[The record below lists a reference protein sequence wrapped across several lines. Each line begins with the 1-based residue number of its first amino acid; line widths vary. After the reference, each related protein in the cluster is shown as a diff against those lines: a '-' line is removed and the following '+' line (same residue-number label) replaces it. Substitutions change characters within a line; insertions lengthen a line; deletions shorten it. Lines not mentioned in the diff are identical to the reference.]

1 MVFAM
6 VNKSFKFNI
15 MRIKFLITTFV
26 LLSCSFSLLFSQE
39 MSKDSAEKTDS
50 ISYDRSQALGIIA
63 KKLFTDYSGPID
75 NQPFDFQKWNGGF
88 ELGLRLPINDYLNLA
103 FPFKASSV
111 TLPETNRNVN
121 ILSLDAQAQFFP
133 LQNNRIRF
141 QPYLASGLGAVF
153 EGGDDDLS
161 LAVPLAVGA
170 NIHINKRVDLNLEM
184 AYRVGFK
191 SDRNNYQ
198 LGIGFI
204 YNITEME
211 EKKPKPLPEVIEE
224 VPEPFDHLV
233 DSDGDG
239 VPDIYDLSPQR
250 SGLVELMGAPDSDGD
265 GIPDHLD
272 KCPHEPGP
280 IENKGCPEEE
290 EEVVAEPEPE
300 PEPEVEEIPEEVQEV
315 LDVAMRDVQ
324 FDLGRATLRPES
336 FTVLNQVANIMQEY
350 PQYRL
355 RIHGHTDNIGSAANN
370 QRLSEQRARSCY
382 EYLASRGVSTARMS
396 FTGFGES
403 RPIATNDTPEGRA
416 VNRRVEFQL
425 YLD

>member
-1 MVFAM
+1 
-6 VNKSFKFNI
+6 
-15 MRIKFLITTFV
+15 MRIKFLFTTFI
-26 LLSCSFSLLFSQE
+26 LLSCSLSLLVSQE
-39 MSKDSAEKTDS
+39 MVEDPTEKTDS
-50 ISYDRSQALGIIA
+50 VSFEKSSALGIIA
-63 KKLFTDYSGPID
+63 KKLLTDYNGPIA
-75 NQPFDFQKWNGGF
+75 NEPFDFQKWNGGF
-88 ELGLRLPINDYLNLA
+88 ELGVRLPLNDYLNLA

-133 LQNNRIRF
+133 LQNNSIRL
-141 QPYLASGLGAVF
+141 QPYLASGIGAVF

-161 LAVPLAVGA
+161 FAVPLAVGA

-184 AYRVGFK
+184 AYRVGLK

-204 YNITEME
+204 YNLTEME
-211 EKKPKPLPEVIEE
+211 DKKPKPLPEVIEE

-280 IENKGCPEEE
+280 IENHGCPIEEQ
-290 EEVVAEPEPE
+290 VIAEPEPE
-300 PEPEVEEIPEEVQEV
+300 PEPEIEEIPEEIQEV
-315 LDVAMRDVQ
+315 LDIAMRDVQ
-324 FDLGRATLRPES
+324 FDLGRATIRPES
-336 FTVLNQVANIMQEY
+336 FTVLNQVAEIMREY

-403 RPIATNDTPEGRA
+403 RPVATNDTPEGRA
-416 VNRRVEFQL
+416 TNRRVEFQL